1 MKARAWDRLAAS
13 LSVLLLGALALGAYY
28 LAEVAGRD
36 RLPTAATGAST
47 EPDTFVDGFGLTR
60 IDAQGR
66 AVYRVQARRSLH
78 YPDDRIEMF
87 DTIATSLDPAT
98 PRLVVRADRGEAD
111 HGAVRTRLSGNVVL
125 TRAADGRNQAIRI
138 ATEEAVVLSGPQIVR
153 TDRPVRITQGR
164 SFLTGV
170 GMEYDN
176 VGRRVRVDSQ
186 VRASWY
192 DADRAS
198 ASNAP

>member
-1 MKARAWDRLAAS
+1 MRARAWDRLAAL
-13 LSVLLLGALALGAYY
+13 LSIALLGALALGAYY
-28 LAEVAGRD
+28 LAEIAGRN
-36 RLPTAATGAST
+36 RLPTAAAGAPS
-47 EPDTFVDGFGLTR
+47 EPDTFVDGLALTR
-60 IDAQGR
+60 IDAQGQ

-78 YPDDRIEMF
+78 YPDDRIEM
-87 DTIATSLDPAT
+87 TEAIATSLDPKT
-98 PRLVVRADRGEAD
+98 PRIVVRADRGEAD
-111 HGAVRTRLSGNVVL
+111 SGAVRTRLSGNVVL

-138 ATEEAVVLSGPQIVR
+138 VTDEAVVLSGPQIVR
-153 TDRPVRITQGR
+153 TDRPVRITHGR

-198 ASNAP
+198 ASDAP